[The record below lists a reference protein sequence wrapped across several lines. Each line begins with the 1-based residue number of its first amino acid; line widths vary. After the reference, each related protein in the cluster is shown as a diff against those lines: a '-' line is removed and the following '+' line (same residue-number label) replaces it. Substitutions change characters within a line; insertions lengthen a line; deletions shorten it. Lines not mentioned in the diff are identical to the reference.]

1 MSMLARRKR
10 TNRRAWKP
18 YALGVVAAAAL
29 LGTTAC
35 EPGSTDSAKSSNS
48 PTSPT
53 SPSATSSA
61 ASGSTVSA
69 DPSDGGTEKSED
81 SGGDSS
87 SIPLCTIEDLSVSAT
102 NEPSLGEGARYILL
116 TVTNTG
122 DGKCDVQGAPEVTL
136 GDAQGPAPAKKET
149 DSGEPITLA
158 HGDKAYAGLLA
169 TGGHRDTY
177 DVTFMKLGLGSPG
190 GESEAG
196 PEVDVPMPVDS
207 FPADDGQWVS
217 YWQGTEGLAMRPVTQ
232 S

>member
-1 MSMLARRKR
+1 MLARRNR

-29 LGTTAC
+29 LATTAC
-35 EPGSTDSAKSSNS
+35 EPGTEDTAGEAKSSNS
-48 PTSPT
+48 P
-53 SPSATSSA
+53 SATSAEPSA
-61 ASGSTVSA
+61 EQSENSG
-69 DPSDGGTEKSED
+69 E
-81 SGGDSS
+81 DSS
-87 SIPLCTIEDLSVSAT
+87 SIPLCTMEDLSVYAT

-116 TVTNTG
+116 TVTNAG
-122 DGKCDVQGAPEVTL
+122 DGKCDVQGAPVVTL
-136 GDAQGPAPAKKET
+136 GDAQGPAPAKEET

-158 HGDKAYAGLLA
+158 PGGKAYAGLLA
-169 TGGHRDTY
+169 TGGHMDTY

-190 GESEAG
+190 GEAEAG

>member
-1 MSMLARRKR
+1 MSMLARRNR
-10 TNRRAWKP
+10 TNRRAWQP

-35 EPGSTDSAKSSNS
+35 EPGTTDSAKSSNS
-48 PTSPT
+48 PSATT
-53 SPSATSSA
+53 SATS
-61 ASGSTVSA
+61 GSTASA
-69 DPSDGGTEKSED
+69 EPSDGGTEKSED
-81 SGGDSS
+81 SGGGDSS
-87 SIPLCTIEDLSVSAT
+87 SIPLCTMEDLSVSAT

-122 DGKCDVQGAPEVTL
+122 DGKCDVQGAPVVTL
-136 GDAQGPAPAKKET
+136 GDAQGPAPVKEET

>member
-1 MSMLARRKR
+1 MSMLARRNR

-18 YALGVVAAAAL
+18 YALGVVAVAAL
-29 LGTTAC
+29 LATTAC
-35 EPGSTDSAKSSNS
+35 EPGSTDAADEAKSSN
-48 PTSPT
+48 

-61 ASGSTVSA
+61 TSGSTASA
-69 DPSDGGTEKSED
+69 DTGDAGGEDGGD
-81 SGGDSS
+81 DSS

-102 NEPSLGEGARYILL
+102 NQPGDGEEARYLLL
-116 TVTNTG
+116 TVTNAG

-136 GDAQGPAPAKKET
+136 GDAQGPAPAKEAT
-149 DSGEPITLA
+149 DSGEPVTLA
-158 HGDKAYAGLLA
+158 PGDEAYAGLLA
-169 TGGHRDTY
+169 TGGHMDTY

>member
-1 MSMLARRKR
+1 MSMLARKNR

-29 LGTTAC
+29 LATTAC
-35 EPGSTDSAKSSNS
+35 EPGTEDTAGEAKSSNS
-48 PTSPT
+48 P
-53 SPSATSSA
+53 SATSTEPSA
-61 ASGSTVSA
+61 EQSA
-69 DPSDGGTEKSED
+69 EPSPQQSE
-81 SGGDSS
+81 DSS
-87 SIPLCTIEDLSVSAT
+87 SIPLCTMEDLSVYAT

-116 TVTNTG
+116 TVTNAS
-122 DGKCDVQGAPEVTL
+122 DGKCDVQGAPVVTL
-136 GDAQGPAPAKKET
+136 GDAQGPARVKKET
-149 DSGEPITLA
+149 DSGEPVTLA
-158 HGDKAYAGLLA
+158 PGDKAYAGLLA
-169 TGGHRDTY
+169 TGGHMDTY

-190 GESEAG
+190 GEAEAG